1 MAFKMTGWSPF
12 TKDDKQTK
20 ANPNKDKKVTT
31 RTEDEKM
38 INRSN
43 EIDARIEKVLKEN
56 EEVMRSLEKPWI
68 QKAIDLFRKDKR

>member
-20 ANPNKDKKVTT
+20 ANPNKDKKVTS
-31 RTEDEKM
+31 RTEDEEM
-38 INRSN
+38 RNRDN
-43 EIDARIEKVLKEN
+43 EQTARYNKVLKEN

>member
-20 ANPNKDKKVTT
+20 ANPNKDKKVTS
-31 RTEDEKM
+31 RTEDE
-38 INRSN
+38 
-43 EIDARIEKVLKEN
+43 EITARYNKVLKEN

-68 QKAIDLFRKDKR
+68 QKAADLFRKR